1 MTRIE
6 RAVVLGGSVAGLCA
20 AAAVAPYADMV
31 VVLERD
37 ELPAAA
43 DHRRGTPQ
51 SRHPHFLL
59 NAGRVAIEDL
69 MPGTEAELLAAGV
82 EELDPALAA
91 AYCEPRGW
99 APRTSGSM
107 TMLFT
112 SRIQLEKTLR
122 DMVGRIGNVDVR
134 QQCDVRGLRFDGG
147 DQERRVVGVDYR
159 DDDHELQLDCD
170 LVVDALGRGSG
181 VSSWVA
187 NASGVPVRE
196 QTLDAKVMYSSRWY
210 QPPPQRDRTADLWW
224 KQMVVMPSR
233 DAPGPQGSYMSTIF
247 PVEGDRWIAFMGSWG
262 LDMPKDEATFTEHA
276 ELVRAPAFGDAL
288 AAAEPISEVHTTRST
303 KNIWRRYDTYDAMPL
318 GLVGVGDAVCA
329 FNPLYGQGM
338 SAAAVTARIL
348 RDALAAE
355 AGGTG
360 PLDRAFTRRFA
371 ARQAEYLRVPWSLAL
386 TRDRGYDFATGS
398 EVAPDGWRKRV
409 AERMSEPAFELVS
422 GASREIPVIGVE
434 FSRVFNIEQ
443 SLNAMVRNPRVILGL
458 LTYWLRTKTGRTRL
472 PAPADS
478 TAPPPSEIHLLRRG

>member
-1 MTRIE
+1 MTRLG
-6 RAVVLGGSVAGLCA
+6 RVVVLGGSIAGLCS
-20 AAAVAPYADMV
+20 AAAVAPYAASV

-37 ELPAAA
+37 ELPATA

-59 NAGRVAIEDL
+59 NAGRVAIEEL
-69 MPGTEAELLAAGV
+69 LPGTEAQLLAAGV

-99 APRTSGSM
+99 APRTTGSM

-122 DMVGRIGNVDVR
+122 DLVAAIGNVEVR
-134 QQCDVRGLRFDGG
+134 QGCEVRGLTFDGTG
-147 DQERRVVGVDYR
+147 PDRRVVAADYADASGEFR
-159 DDDHELQLDCD
+159 LDGD

-187 NASGVPVRE
+187 NATGVPVRE

-210 QPPPQRDRTADLWW
+210 QPPAQDDRSADLWW
-224 KQMVVMPSR
+224 KQLVVMPAK
-233 DAPGPQGSYMSTIF
+233 DAAGPQGAYMSTIF

-276 ELVRAPAFGDAL
+276 NLVRAPAFGDAL
-288 AAAEPISEVHTTRST
+288 AVAEPISEVHTTRST
-303 KNIWRRYDTYDAMPL
+303 KNIWRRYDTCDAMPL

-348 RDALAAE
+348 RDALAEE
-355 AGGTG
+355 AGSAG
-360 PLDRAFTRRFA
+360 PLDRSFTRRFGT
-371 ARQAEYLRVPWSLAL
+371 RQAEYLKVPWSLAL

-398 EVAPDGWRKRV
+398 EVVPDGWRKRL
-409 AERMSEPAFELVS
+409 AERMSEPAFQLVS
-422 GASREIPVIGVE
+422 GASREIPAVGVE

-443 SLNAMVRNPRVILGL
+443 SLDAMLRNPRVILGL
-458 LTYWLRTKTGRTRL
+458 LSYWFRTKTGRTRL
-472 PAPADS
+472 PAPADPS
-478 TAPPPSEIHLLRRG
+478 GPPPSSIHVVG